1 MNYLSKFVSAFIV
14 LVIMALLASRQLSL
28 FSDPLAAQGDRSH
41 LWFALAAIVVAC
53 FAAALMFHFFLRH
66 ERAAWSRMA
75 PTFSGPSFN
84 ELTPNIPAILPTLA
98 SFDRIRLEPT
108 SQWLPEGQSDDR
120 TPENGSVARSG
131 RPPSAQRAF
140 ARASH
145 QLMFKKWS
153 QARHD

>member
-1 MNYLSKFVSAFIV
+1 MSYLSKFVTAFMI
-14 LVIMALLASRQLSL
+14 LVIMALLASQQLFL
-28 FSDPLAAQGDRSH
+28 FSDPLAAQWDRSH
-41 LWFALAAIVVAC
+41 LWFALTAIVVGC

-66 ERAAWSRMA
+66 ERAAWSRVA
-75 PTFSGPSFN
+75 PTFSGPPFN
-84 ELTPNIPAILPTLA
+84 ELTPNIPAISPTLA
-98 SFDRIRLEPT
+98 TFVRIRQPT
-108 SQWLPEGQSDDR
+108 SQWLTEGQSDDR
-120 TPENGSVARSG
+120 TPENGSVARSE